1 METINLDKQ
10 IIPYLEPVI
19 SQTLDLIEGN
29 LNEKGFDE
37 GEVNELLYQLD
48 EEFGEYINLLSPQIR
63 GRLMEI
69 HDKLLNPI
77 DVSDKEISIEDTI

>member
-19 SQTLDLIEGN
+19 SQTLDIIEET
-29 LNEKGFDE
+29 LSEEGFDE

-48 EEFGEYINLLSPQIR
+48 EEFGEYITMLSPQIR

-69 HDKLLNPI
+69 HDKLLNNNIVYDSKKLI
-77 DVSDKEISIEDTI
+77 DDNI